1 MANQEQVTL
10 SLKMSTQE
18 AEKGLEKV
26 QQNIKATNKELKT
39 NIDNFGF
46 LGVTIGDVKGKF
58 ADLKKIGSQALSVVK
73 QQGQQAALGLRM
85 MFGGKMKKG
94 ATALFSAIKVGIA
107 STGIGLLLVAFGSL
121 LTFFTKTKRGA
132 ELLQVGFK
140 AVGTAIAVITDRISS
155 IGGAIVK
162 VFQGDVKGAFD
173 DVKNS
178 VKGIGDEVVNETKQ
192 IIQLTKAAQQ
202 LKDNQRELNVETARR
217 RAELESL
224 KLIAED
230 TTKTEAERLEAAEK
244 GMQIETELLAKRVAN
259 AEENLRIKQQEVDLG
274 ESLEED
280 FDELAQLEIELF
292 NIRQESTTKQIE
304 LNNKI
309 NSIRKEGIAAREN
322 EEKERQAAQ
331 DERDAKE
338 LEKIKNRAA
347 LEQELALLK
356 TEDDR
361 EREILKLEQDAEKLL
376 AEEEDAEARRLIN
389 ERLQLQIKQTN
400 EKFAAEEIA
409 LSDQVKEKKKADDK
423 AVADS
428 KAQVGMQ
435 ALGVMSDIVGRESA
449 AGKSLAIAQSTIN
462 TYQAA
467 TNALANTPA
476 PPPFPQIAAGVT
488 VAAGLM
494 QVRKIMAT
502 PPPEKLA
509 QGGIVQ
515 GRGSGT
521 SDSINARLSRGESV
535 INAKST
541 RMFRPM
547 LSAINEAG
555 GGRGFADGGM
565 IGGASGGITTGT
577 VKAFVVADE
586 MTNEQDRLNN
596 IRRKATI

>member
-1 MANQEQVTL
+1 MANKEIVALQ
-10 SLKMSTQE
+10 
-18 AEKGLEKV
+18 
-26 QQNIKATNKELKT
+26 IKADTKEATQNLENVTKQT
-39 NIDNFGF
+39 KNISDETKGAIGNFQVM
-46 LGVTIGDVKGKF
+46 GVSLNGVKGAF
-58 ADLKKIGSQALSVVK
+58 SKIIPTAK
-73 QQGQQAALGLRM
+73 A
-85 MFGGKMKKG
+85 MFG
-94 ATALFSAIKVGIA
+94 SIKAGLI
-107 STGIGLLLVAFGSL
+107 STGIGAFVVVIASL
-121 LTFFTKTKRGA
+121 FSYFTNTQRGA
-132 ELLQVGFK
+132 DKLEIALK
-140 AVGTAIAVITDRISS
+140 SVGTAVDVIKDRISS
-155 IGGAIVK
+155 FGEAVTK
-162 VFQGDVKGAFD
+162 FFQGDFKGA
-173 DVKNS
+173 
-178 VKGIGDEVVNETKQ
+178 
-192 IIQLTKAAQQ
+192 
-202 LKDNQRELNVETARR
+202 VETAKQSVVGIGKEISNEVSAIQEITKGVQKLRDVER
-217 RAELESL
+217 EFSVERAKTNQEIAKARLLAEDENLTIEDRIKHLETANKLELE
-224 KLIAED
+224 
-230 TTKTEAERLEAAEK
+230 TTDEAIRL
-244 GMQIETELLAKRVAN
+244 
-259 AEENLRIKQQEVDLG
+259 AEEKLRLKREEVALG
-274 ESLEED
+274 ESLNED
-280 FDELAQLEIELF
+280 FDELAQLEVDLITLQTNSFNTRKRLATGIETLRTEAEAEDKR
-292 NIRQESTTKQIE
+292 IAAEQQKQRDEDAKAE
-304 LNNKI
+304 LDLAKKKLDIKNQIALLEEENNK
-309 NSIRKEGIAAREN
+309 
-322 EEKERQAAQ
+322 
-331 DERDAKE
+331 
-338 LEKIKNRAA
+338 
-347 LEQELALLK
+347 
-356 TEDDR
+356 

-400 EKFAAEEIA
+400 EKFAAEEEA
-409 LSDQVKEKKKADDK
+409 LSDRVKEKKKADDK